1 MGEPSQEALDEALVA
16 LAGFGPD
23 LRNGNTN
30 HGPMAAEALCALGRH
45 DAVFPF
51 IERYRAELLPMPSRV
66 ERIDAA
72 SWRAA
77 LAKPERAG
85 DWSAFFADELAEAPW
100 REVLD
105 RWAGRLAPG
114 LSAAATHGVIRVGHA
129 ARALAAHESRERV
142 RELADALGS
151 WACTYQELPSGP
163 LANDG
168 ARPLAPA
175 EAFAQVPICPPERRR
190 FRGSIVSALEGLEDF
205 PEFAPVIAL
214 VDVSGDVRARLAE
227 LTRLFARVY
236 VANAHD
242 TLTSIVFIHGIT
254 SATALGHLLPH
265 LSEANQRAGLRYAW
279 QAGCALYTAFGRA
292 APAREVGPAT
302 LDRDALVERAVA
314 HGDEHAIKLA
324 EACLARHA
332 LAPDPAYLAAAES
345 ALRLLPAAA

>member
-1 MGEPSQEALDEALVA
+1 MGKAEHDSLDQALAA

-23 LRNGNTN
+23 LANGNTN
-30 HGPMAAEALCALGRH
+30 HAPMAVEALCELGRH

-51 IERYRAELLPMPSRV
+51 IERYRAELLPMPSAR
-66 ERIDAA
+66 ERIDPAN
-72 SWRAA
+72 WRAA

-85 DWSAFFADELAEAPW
+85 DWSAFFAEELAEAPW
-100 REVLD
+100 RDVLD

-129 ARALAAHESRERV
+129 VRSLDARESRERV

-151 WACTYQELPSGP
+151 WACTYQELPT
-163 LANDG
+163 
-168 ARPLAPA
+168 ARSAEAPALGPA
-175 EAFAQVPICPPERRR
+175 EAFARVPICPPERRR
-190 FRGSIVSALEGLEDF
+190 FRGSIVSALEGLDDF
-205 PEFAPVIAL
+205 PEFAPVIGWADL
-214 VDVSGDVRARLAE
+214 SGDGGERLAE

-236 VANAHD
+236 VSNAHD
-242 TLTSIVFIHGIT
+242 VLTSIVFIHGIT

-265 LSEANQRAGLRYAW
+265 LSDANAGAVLRYGW

-292 APAREVGPAT
+292 APAREVEPTRLGA
-302 LDRDALVERAVA
+302 AELVDRAVA

-324 EACLARHA
+324 EACLTRNA

-345 ALRLLPAAA
+345 ALRLLPAAR

>member
-1 MGEPSQEALDEALVA
+1 MGDPNQDTLDEALA
-16 LAGFGPD
+16 ELASFGPD

-30 HGPMAAEALCALGRH
+30 HAPMAVEALCVLGRH

-51 IERYRAELLPMPSRV
+51 VSRYRAELLPMPPTG
-66 ERIDAA
+66 ERIDSAH
-72 SWRAA
+72 WRAA

-85 DWSAFFADELAEAPW
+85 DWSAFFADELAGAPW

-129 ARALAAHESRERV
+129 TRGLAARESPVRL

-151 WACTYQELPSGP
+151 WACTYQELPTARG
-163 LANDG
+163 G
-168 ARPLAPA
+168 ASLGLAPEA
-175 EAFAQVPICPPERRR
+175 AFARVPIQPREQRR
-190 FRGSIVSALEGLEDF
+190 FRGSIVSALAGLDDF
-205 PEFAPVIAL
+205 PEFAPVIDL
-214 VDVSGDVRARLAE
+214 VDVSGDANALLAE

-236 VANAHD
+236 AANAHD
-242 TLTSIVFIHGIT
+242 PLTSIVFIHGIT

-265 LSEANQRAGLRYAW
+265 LSGANARAALRYAW
-279 QAGCALYTAFGRA
+279 QASCALYATFGRA
-292 APAREVGPAT
+292 APAREVAPPRAS
-302 LDRDALVERAVA
+302 LQELAERAVA

-332 LAPDPAYLAAAES
+332 LAPDPAYLAAIES
-345 ALRLLPAAA
+345 AVTLLPRAT